1 MAKFE
6 LNAELRD
13 AKGTGAS
20 RRLRNAGKIPAVMYG
35 AGKEPAMLALDHAS
49 LFHQVSNESFYT
61 SILTVNV
68 GGQKEQAVLRDI
80 QMHPFKPRIQHMDLQ
95 RISATEK
102 LHMLVPLHFINQ
114 DIAPGV
120 KLQGGIV
127 AHLMTEVDV
136 TCLPHQLPEYLTV
149 DLSSLNLGQSVHLT
163 DVPLPEGVS
172 ITSLGHGGADLAV
185 ATITVVRATV
195 EAEAEAAAAAAA
207 PAEGA
212 TAAGGAPAAP
222 AAEAGKKESK

>member
-6 LNAELRD
+6 LNAEPRD

-20 RRLRNAGKIPAVMYG
+20 RRLRKVGKIPAVMYG
-35 AGKEPAMLALDHAS
+35 ASKEPAMLALDHDS
-49 LFHQVSNESFYT
+49 LFHQVQNESFYT

-68 GGQKEQAVLRDI
+68 RGEKEQAVLRDI

-102 LHMLVPLHFINQ
+102 LHMHVPLHFINQ

-127 AHLMTEVDV
+127 AHLMAEVDV

-149 DLSSLNLGQSVHLT
+149 DLSNLNLGQSVHLT
-163 DVPLPEGVS
+163 DVPLPEGVA
-172 ITSLGHGGADLAV
+172 ITSLTHGGANLAV
-185 ATITVVRATV
+185 ATITVVRAAV

-207 PAEGA
+207 QAES
-212 TAAGGAPAAP
+212 AAAAVAAP
-222 AAEAGKKESK
+222 PAVEAGKKESK

>member
-6 LNAELRD
+6 LNAEKRD
-13 AKGTGAS
+13 AKGTSAS
-20 RRLRNAGKIPAVMYG
+20 RRLRSAGKVPAVMYG
-35 AGKEPAMLALDHAS
+35 AGKDAAMLALDHD
-49 LFHQVSNESFYT
+49 LLHHQVQNESFYT
-61 SILTVNV
+61 SILTVNIS
-68 GGQKEQAVLRDI
+68 GEKEQAVLRDI
-80 QMHPFKPRIQHMDLQ
+80 QMHPFKPRIQHLDLQ

-102 LHMLVPLHFINQ
+102 LHMHVPLHFINQ
-114 DIAPGV
+114 EIAPGV

-163 DVPLPEGVS
+163 DLPLPEGVT
-172 ITSLGHGGADLAV
+172 ITSLGHGGANLAV

-207 PAEGA
+207 PTEGA
-212 TAAGGAPAAP
+212 AAAAAP
-222 AAEAGKKESK
+222 AAAESGKKESK

>member
-1 MAKFE
+1 MARFE
-6 LNAELRD
+6 LNAEPRS

-20 RRLRNAGKIPAVMYG
+20 RRLRHAGKIPAVMYG
-35 AGKEPAMLALDHAS
+35 AGKEPAMLVLDHDS
-49 LFHQVSNESFYT
+49 LYHQVQNESFYT

-80 QMHPFKPRIQHMDLQ
+80 QMHPFRPRIQHMDLQ

-102 LHMLVPLHFINQ
+102 LHMHVPLHFINQ

-120 KLQGGIV
+120 KLQGGVV

-149 DLSSLNLGQSVHLT
+149 DLSSLNLGQSVHLK
-163 DVPLPEGVS
+163 DLALPEGVT
-172 ITSLGHGGADLAV
+172 ITSLIHGGADLAV

-195 EAEAEAAAAAAA
+195 EAEAEVAVAAAVATAEGAAA
-207 PAEGA
+207 PA
-212 TAAGGAPAAP
+212 AAD
-222 AAEAGKKESK
+222 AGKKESK

>member
-1 MAKFE
+1 MARFE
-6 LNAELRD
+6 LNAEPRS

-20 RRLRNAGKIPAVMYG
+20 RRLRHAGKIPAVMYG
-35 AGKEPAMLALDHAS
+35 AGKEPAMLVLDHDS
-49 LFHQVSNESFYT
+49 LYHQVQNESFYT

-80 QMHPFKPRIQHMDLQ
+80 QMHPFRPRIQHMDLQ

-102 LHMLVPLHFINQ
+102 LHMHVPLHFINQ

-120 KLQGGIV
+120 KLQGGVV

-149 DLSSLNLGQSVHLT
+149 DLSSLSLGQSVHLK
-163 DVPLPEGVS
+163 DLALPEGVT
-172 ITSLGHGGADLAV
+172 ITSLIHGGADLAV

-195 EAEAEAAAAAAA
+195 EAETEVAAAAAVVT
-207 PAEGA
+207 AEGA
-212 TAAGGAPAAP
+212 AAP
-222 AAEAGKKESK
+222 AAADAGKKESK

>member
-1 MAKFE
+1 MARFE
-6 LNAELRD
+6 LNAEPRS

-20 RRLRNAGKIPAVMYG
+20 RRLRHAGKIPAVMYG
-35 AGKEPAMLALDHAS
+35 AGKEPAMLVLDHDS
-49 LFHQVSNESFYT
+49 LYHQVQNESFYT

-80 QMHPFKPRIQHMDLQ
+80 QMHPFRPRIQHMDLQ

-102 LHMLVPLHFINQ
+102 LHMHVPLHFINQ

-120 KLQGGIV
+120 KLQGGVV

-149 DLSSLNLGQSVHLT
+149 DLSSLNLGQSVHLK
-163 DVPLPEGVS
+163 DLALPEGVT
-172 ITSLGHGGADLAV
+172 ITSLIHGGADLAV

-195 EAEAEAAAAAAA
+195 EAETEVAAAAAVVT
-207 PAEGA
+207 AEGV
-212 TAAGGAPAAP
+212 AAP
-222 AAEAGKKESK
+222 AAADAGKKESK

>member
-1 MAKFE
+1 MARFE
-6 LNAELRD
+6 LNAEPRS

-20 RRLRNAGKIPAVMYG
+20 RRLRHAGKIPAVMYG
-35 AGKEPAMLALDHAS
+35 AGKEPAMLVLDHDS
-49 LFHQVSNESFYT
+49 LYHQVQNESFYT

-80 QMHPFKPRIQHMDLQ
+80 QMHPFRPRIQHMDLQ

-102 LHMLVPLHFINQ
+102 LHMHVPLHFINQ

-120 KLQGGIV
+120 KLQGGVV

-149 DLSSLNLGQSVHLT
+149 DLSSLNLGQSVHLK
-163 DVPLPEGVS
+163 DLALPEGVT
-172 ITSLGHGGADLAV
+172 ITSLIHGGADLAV

-195 EAEAEAAAAAAA
+195 EAETEVATAAAVVTAEGAAA
-207 PAEGA
+207 PA
-212 TAAGGAPAAP
+212 AAD
-222 AAEAGKKESK
+222 AGKKESK

>member
-1 MAKFE
+1 MARFE
-6 LNAELRD
+6 LNAEPRS

-20 RRLRNAGKIPAVMYG
+20 RRLRHAGKIPAVMYG
-35 AGKEPAMLALDHAS
+35 AGKEPAMLVLDHDS
-49 LFHQVSNESFYT
+49 LYHQVQNESFYT

-68 GGQKEQAVLRDI
+68 SGQKEQAVLRDI
-80 QMHPFKPRIQHMDLQ
+80 QMHPFRPRIQHMDLQ

-102 LHMLVPLHFINQ
+102 LHMHVPLHFINQ

-120 KLQGGIV
+120 KLQGGVV

-149 DLSSLNLGQSVHLT
+149 DLSSLNLGQSVHLK
-163 DVPLPEGVS
+163 DLALPEGVT
-172 ITSLGHGGADLAV
+172 ITSLIHGGADLAV

-195 EAEAEAAAAAAA
+195 EAETEVATAAAVVTAEGAAA
-207 PAEGA
+207 PA
-212 TAAGGAPAAP
+212 AAD
-222 AAEAGKKESK
+222 AGKKESK